1 MNQNSNSFTLDVSS
15 NLQNVTL
22 QEVLNKIFSLSK
34 GQSSNT
40 VLKVGSEMIS
50 LNITKVSSLSQE
62 HIQASSNDSP
72 NNDNNINNSDSKK
85 IETLENSDSL
95 VRHISEKDE
104 TKPFLQFSNN
114 IPHISKCETF
124 PLSEKPYQRP
134 DQRHFSLD
142 ALLKKRSQIKE
153 EKPWILVRSSS
164 QKVLRFNELNPLV
177 LHSALNE
184 KRRYSNPN
192 DLDFSLSISKD
203 SISARRLDSKLQ
215 MTKGDSSITFNKDSS
230 RNFHKKETSLNFL
243 AQNSLPINERSND
256 PSPKLPGEGLTN
268 KNEQMPYAR
277 EISLNFSKEKEAPLA
292 LRNQNSSNYCGISL
306 NLLGS
311 LSMSKGLSSAK
322 YQVNS
327 DEVDIDRKKNQD
339 HESFNTLDFNV
350 SKSES
355 KEGSPIKKGLLEN
368 FITIENQAAENE
380 DRQKKLNMKSEEVSG
395 NIVSDMDIDKIE
407 ISRSL
412 YIMENSFSE
421 KKNAENN
428 HNELGEKRFP
438 SPLGISKRNEGSTNT
453 RYVPQKNL
461 NDSKSFSNIS
471 ESVESALKKSGEED
485 YLIAIQTIEELMKKS
500 DQSSKIYQDL
510 RKTLE
515 VLGRFN
521 EKIVAKEML
530 LSSREMELVTIERS
544 LREKEKKINELLE
557 KTSKSSTQ
565 WFIQMSF

>member
-1 MNQNSNSFTLDVSS
+1 MNQNANFTLDISS

-22 QEVLNKIFSLSK
+22 QEILNKILVLSK

-40 VLKVGSEMIS
+40 ALLKVGNEMIS
-50 LNITKVSSLSQE
+50 LNITKISSQSQE
-62 HIQASSNDSP
+62 HIPASSNDSP

-95 VRHISEKDE
+95 VRHISDKDE

-124 PLSEKPYQRP
+124 PLNEKPYLRT

-142 ALLKKRSQIKE
+142 ALRKESKE
-153 EKPWILVRSSS
+153 EKPWILVKSSS
-164 QKVLRFNELNPLV
+164 QKLLRFNEVNPLV

-243 AQNSLPINERSND
+243 AQNSLPINETSNE
-256 PSPKLPGEGLTN
+256 PSPKLHEEGLTN

-277 EISLNFSKEKEAPLA
+277 EISLNFSREKEAPLA
-292 LRNQNSSNYCGISL
+292 LKNKNSSNYCGVSL

-322 YQVNS
+322 YKVSN
-327 DEVDIDRKKNQD
+327 DEVDLDRKKD

-368 FITIENQAAENE
+368 FITIENQAVDNENH
-380 DRQKKLNMKSEEVSG
+380 QKKLNMKSEEVSA
-395 NIVSDMDIDKIE
+395 NMASDMDIDKIE

-428 HNELGEKRFP
+428 NDQLGEKRFP
-438 SPLGISKRNEGSTNT
+438 SPLGISKRNEGSTTNT

-461 NDSKSFSNIS
+461 IDSKSFSNIS

-485 YLIAIQTIEELMKKS
+485 YLAAIQTIEDLMKKT
-500 DQSSKIYQDL
+500 DQNSKIYQDL

-530 LSSREMELVTIERS
+530 LSSKEMELVTIERS

-565 WFIQMSF
+565 WF